1 MTPSSLCILRRSNHV
16 RVHGGA
22 TMAVRDTDVEV
33 RGSALAGRRV
43 VLGVSG
49 GIAAVDTVRI
59 ARELRRQGAEITVIM
74 TTAAQRIITPL
85 AVRWATQGEVI
96 TDWDGDMEA
105 LNTADGV
112 LIVPTTRDTLA
123 SALHGLQNGPLLMA
137 LSVARSRGTP
147 VMMVPSMHIDLA
159 NDPITSEL
167 VDRARTEGINVLWGE
182 EAEGKRKTP
191 GHETTVATFCHLVNA
206 QKPQRKSI
214 VVTLGATRSSIDDV
228 RFIQNY
234 SSGTTGFAVANDLH
248 RHGHDVTCV
257 AGITTATQPEWLPL
271 VIRAPEPQQMLAE
284 LKALSNDKIDA
295 WIHAAAVLDYVVD
308 SPAEGKIAS
317 QQGGLDVKL
326 VESEKHIMALKEPCK
341 DAVRIGFKLESGIK
355 QKDLIY
361 RATAQ
366 IEKAGMTA
374 VIANRLEDLSD
385 EEKPRGY
392 LVDAYG
398 SHFILEDE
406 DKMCDA
412 IRTFIER

>member
-1 MTPSSLCILRRSNHV
+1 MT
-16 RVHGGA
+16 A
-22 TMAVRDTDVEV
+22 
-33 RGSALAGRRV
+33 
-43 VLGVSG
+43 
-49 GIAAVDTVRI
+49 
-59 ARELRRQGAEITVIM
+59 
-74 TTAAQRIITPL
+74 AAQRIITPL

-105 LNTADGV
+105 LSTADGV
-112 LIVPTTRDTLA
+112 LVVPTTRDTLA
-123 SALHGLQNGPLLMA
+123 SYLHGLQNGPLLMA

-159 NDPITSEL
+159 NDPITSDL
-167 VDRARTEGINVLWGE
+167 VDRARAEGIDVLWGE

-191 GHETTVATFCHLVNA
+191 NHETTVATFCHLVNSK
-206 QKPQRKSI
+206 KPLRKSI
-214 VVTLGATRSSIDDV
+214 VVTLGATRSPIDDV

-248 RHGHDVTCV
+248 MHGHDVTCV

-271 VIRAPEPQQMLAE
+271 IIRAVEPKQMLDE
-284 LKALSNDKIDA
+284 LKALSKDKIDA

-317 QQGGLDVKL
+317 QQGGLDVNL
-326 VESEKHIMALKEPCK
+326 VESEKHIVALKEPCK

-361 RATAQ
+361 RAKAQ

-385 EEKPRGY
+385 ENKPRGY

-406 DKMCDA
+406 EKMCDA